1 MGLQKIRHTTEQLI
15 HKTIKKSK
23 RIMKIKIQVVVILE
37 KAMASDSRTL
47 AWKIQGTGE
56 PGRSLV
62 GCSPWG
68 L

>member
-23 RIMKIKIQVVVILE
+23 RIMKIKIQIVVILE

-47 AWKIQGTGE
+47 AWKIPGAGE